1 MRVVHSPLHARH
13 DGGMELHRGELV
25 PCFEMP
31 ARVDYILRAL
41 ERVAFPVEAP
51 RDFAPQAL
59 LGVHDAGFVEFLR
72 TAYAQWVAVGKSGF
86 MLPSGF
92 PARGMRRD
100 RIPAGINGR
109 MGYYAFDAGTPMVE
123 GTWDAAR
130 AAAHCALTAAA
141 LVVGGERSAYALCR
155 PPGHHAGHA
164 TYGGY
169 CFLNNAALAAQ
180 YLRDSGFARVAVLDI
195 DYHHGNGTQ
204 DIFYDED
211 RVLYLSSHQ
220 SPFYPGTGKAGE
232 VGEGVGRGFTANVP
246 LPAGS
251 GEDVYAAAF
260 AGVFVP
266 LLREFGPEVI
276 LVSAGFDAHID
287 DLLGGMALESGS
299 FGRFAA
305 LISGLSREVGAAPPA
320 FVLEGGYNL
329 NALTESVAATMQ
341 GVHDEPPDWEYA
353 GGVMPVEKS
362 REALAPFW
370 RSLR

>member
-1 MRVVHSPLHARH
+1 MAAPVNVLLPMRVVHSPLHARH

-41 ERVAFPVEAP
+41 ERVAFPIEAP
-51 RDFAPQAL
+51 CDFPPEVL

-123 GTWDAAR
+123 GTWEAAR

-141 LVVGGERSAYALCR
+141 LVVEGERSAYALCR

-180 YLRDSGFARVAVLDI
+180 HLRDSGFARVAVLDI

-204 DIFYDED
+204 DIFYARDDVLFVSLHGTPDTEYPYFLGYGDE
-211 RVLYLSSHQ
+211 RGS
-220 SPFYPGTGKAGE
+220 GAGE
-232 VGEGVGRGFTANVP
+232 GFNHNFP
-246 LPAGS
+246 LPAGTDWDHYRVALD
-251 GEDVYAAAF
+251 E
-260 AGVFVP
+260 
-266 LLREFGPEVI
+266 
-276 LVSAGFDAHID
+276 
-287 DLLGGMALESGS
+287 ALEEI
-299 FGRFAA
+299 GRFAA
-305 LISGLSREVGAAPPA
+305 DALVVSLGVDTFEGDPISAFQLQVRHFPQLGAMLAGLRLPTV
-320 FVLEGGYNL
+320 FVQEGGY
-329 NALTESVAATMQ
+329 AVAEIGDNVA
-341 GVHDEPPDWEYA
+341 GVLA
-353 GGVMPVEKS
+353 AF
-362 REALAPFW
+362 EA
-370 RSLR
+370 S